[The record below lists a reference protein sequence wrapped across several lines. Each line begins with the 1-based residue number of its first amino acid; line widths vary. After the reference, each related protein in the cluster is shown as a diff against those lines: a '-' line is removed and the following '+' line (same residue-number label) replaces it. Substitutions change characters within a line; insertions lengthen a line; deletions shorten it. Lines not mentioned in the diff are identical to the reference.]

1 MSEQPPSEM
10 KCPRCGANTVEKT
23 PDRMLLTNPPQVPVV
38 VWCGCGEE
46 AVVGTRVVA
55 SQDDDLLRRWKEANQ

>member
-23 PDRMLLTNPPQVPVV
+23 PDRMLLTNPPQVPVIR
-38 VWCGCGEE
+38 WCACGYE
-46 AVVGTRVVA
+46 AELGARRIPMPE
-55 SQDDDLLRRWKEANQ
+55 DDLLARWRGKNP